1 MACNSGESTDLK
13 HNRFLS
19 GTVRY
24 ASEINNDL
32 AFFPHSLDGN
42 NMIKVLEMAYSY
54 FRENTTEQNSTEK
67 IRDRG
72 TYHTA

>member
-1 MACNSGESTDLK
+1 M
-13 HNRFLS
+13 
-19 GTVRY
+19 
-24 ASEINNDL
+24 NNDL

-42 NMIKVLEMAYSY
+42 NMIKVLETAYSY

-72 TYHTA
+72 TYHTAGNFELC